1 MAYLI
6 LERSSPLTSTR
17 CDILSDP
24 CTLNQEKLS
33 HFHFYWHDKLG
44 GRDPTAVQVATST
57 INVSPA
63 TRFGDVYVVDDPLTE
78 GPTAESKMVGRAQ
91 GLYTY
96 SSKEEVGV
104 LMAMNFVFMVG
115 EYSGSTITIL
125 GRNIVMSKEREMAVV
140 GGSGLFRFARGY
152 AKLKTYSLSV
162 TTAIVEYDVFLM
174 HSGGELA
181 LDASEGP
188 TFTLNLRLASL
199 LVICLLLFL
208 QRK

>member
-1 MAYLI
+1 MATFPLKPLI
-6 LERSSPLTSTR
+6 YYFLFGFIIFTYNIQTKATNPPKFSTTLNTIR
-17 CDILSDP
+17 
-24 CTLNQEKLS
+24 LNQEKLS

-57 INVSPA
+57 INISPA

-96 SSKEEVGV
+96 SSKEEVGL

-162 TTAIVEYDVFLM
+162 TTAIVEFI
-174 HSGGELA
+174 
-181 LDASEGP
+181 
-188 TFTLNLRLASL
+188 LNVYNWANTTNAKNNSDME
-199 LVICLLLFL
+199 
-208 QRK
+208 